1 MLDWS
6 CTSGRIKHG
15 VDHLTLLFVYLP
27 TNEAPG
33 IDHDEKNDNKK
44 GSVLVKP
51 GFGFQ
56 RAPFMFRLKQNGT
69 RPFVG

>member
-1 MLDWS
+1 MFDWS

-33 IDHDEKNDNKK
+33 IDHDEKMTIKK
-44 GSVLVKP
+44 GVCLLNQGL
-51 GFGFQ
+51 GFKE
-56 RAPFMFRLKQNGT
+56 LSCSD
-69 RPFVG
+69 